1 MFRWLSQNFRTF
13 LWAFALSL
21 AVWISAVTSADPDE
35 TGALPFSVPI
45 QTLGGNTELMS
56 KEELPTEARITIRAP
71 RSVWDM
77 IEADP
82 QMVHAILD
90 LSGLSSGEHE
100 LELQIQVN
108 VRPVQIISVVPN
120 TITVTLEPYES
131 ETLDVS
137 LDITGEAALGYQVGD
152 ATIEPQQV
160 VVSGAE
166 SLVQKVKRTQ
176 VLANIDGLRENFDQT
191 LVIEAVD
198 ENGQIVEGV
207 DVVPQAIAVTL
218 PVSQQG
224 GYRDV
229 AVKVVVVGQVA
240 TGYRLTDISV
250 FPPVVTV
257 FAGDQQLVNNL
268 PGVLE
273 TQVLDL
279 QNAQEDI
286 NTRVGLSLPQGVTM
300 VGEQTVLIRAGV
312 SPIESSVTLAG
323 EIVEI
328 LGLDSSFVAEVSP
341 TSVDVI
347 LSGPL
352 PVLDTLNLQ
361 DVTVTVD
368 LTGLTVGTH
377 QIVPKIEVLTA
388 DVLVESVLP
397 NTIEVVITP
406 LGTPSVT
413 PTP

>member
-1 MFRWLSQNFRTF
+1 MFRWISQNYRTF

-21 AVWISAVTSADPDE
+21 AVWISAVTSADPDQ
-35 TGALPFSVPI
+35 TGTLPFTVPI
-45 QTLGGNTELMS
+45 ETLGGDTELMS
-56 KEELPTEARITIRAP
+56 KEELPSEARITIRAP

-82 QMVHAILD
+82 DLVNAILD

-108 VRPVQIISVVPN
+108 VRPVQVISVVPN
-120 TITVTLEPYES
+120 KIKLTLEPYES
-131 ETLDVS
+131 ETLAVS
-137 LDITGEAALGYQVGD
+137 LDVAGETALGYQVGD
-152 ATIEPQQV
+152 AAIEPAQV

-166 SLVQKVKRTQ
+166 SLVQKVKRAQ
-176 VLANIDGLRENFDQT
+176 VLATIDGLRENFDQILT
-191 LVIEAVD
+191 IQAVD

-207 DVVPQAIAVTL
+207 DVVPQAIRVTL

-229 AVKVVVVGQVA
+229 AVKVVVAGQVA
-240 TGYRLTDISV
+240 TGYRLTNISV
-250 FPPVVTV
+250 FPTVVTV

-268 PGVLE
+268 PGILE
-273 TQVLDL
+273 TQTVYLL
-279 QNAQEDI
+279 NAQEDI
-286 NTRVGLSLPQGVTM
+286 NALVALNLPEGISM
-300 VGEQTVLIRAGV
+300 VGEQTVSVQVSV

-323 EIVEI
+323 ERVEI
-328 LGLDSSFVAEVSP
+328 IGLDNSLAAEVSP
-341 TSVDVI
+341 ITVDVI
-347 LSGPL
+347 VSGPL
-352 PVLDTLNLQ
+352 PVLDTLTRQ
-361 DVTVTVD
+361 DVRVTVD
-368 LTGLTVGTH
+368 LTGLEVGTH

-388 DVLVESVLP
+388 DVVVESVLP